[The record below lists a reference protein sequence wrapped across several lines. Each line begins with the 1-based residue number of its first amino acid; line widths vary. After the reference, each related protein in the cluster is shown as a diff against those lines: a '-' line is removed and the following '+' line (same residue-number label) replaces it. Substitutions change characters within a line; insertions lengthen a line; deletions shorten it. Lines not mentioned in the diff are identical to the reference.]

1 MGWIFHPPGAHGG
14 YLAMAMLI
22 GAVIYIGYAFYRYR

>member
-14 YLAMAMLI
+14 YLAMAMLL
-22 GAVIYIGYAFYRYR
+22 GTVIYLGYAFYRYR